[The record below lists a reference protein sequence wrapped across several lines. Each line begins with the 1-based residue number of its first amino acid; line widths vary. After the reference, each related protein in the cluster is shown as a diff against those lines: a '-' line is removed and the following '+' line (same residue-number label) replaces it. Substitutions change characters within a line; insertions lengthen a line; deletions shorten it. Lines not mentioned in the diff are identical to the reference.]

1 MTGTSESSINNC
13 ANRIGVVL
21 LLLVVVVV
29 VAVVSSDALLL
40 LCDVCGQGS
49 FRIDH

>member
-13 ANRIGVVL
+13 ASRIGVVL
-21 LLLVVVVV
+21 LLLVVV